1 MLDALLEKIYNY
13 RRLSDTLAT
22 AGQPTEDEMVAVAE
36 AGFEIVVNLALHDA
50 DYSLPGEREIVN
62 SLGMRYI
69 HIPVQWERPTRTD
82 LEQFFETMDK
92 LSGNRLFIHCAANK
106 RVSVFLSL
114 YRRLRLGWSPEAV
127 APDVLAIW
135 EPDAVWRR
143 FMEEMVQPFAPGER
157 SHD

>member
-82 LEQFFETMDK
+82 LEQFFETMDN
-92 LSGNRLFIHCAANK
+92 LSGHRLFIHCAANK
-106 RVSVFLSL
+106 RVSVFVSL
-114 YRRLRLGWSPEAV
+114 YRRLRQGWSAEDV
-127 APDVLAIW
+127 IPDVQAIW
-135 EPDAVWRR
+135 EPDAVWRP
-143 FMEEMVQPFAPGER
+143 FMDEMVRQLAPKH
-157 SHD
+157 SLI

>member
-1 MLDALLEKIYNY
+1 MLDALLEGIYNY

-50 DYSLPGEREIVN
+50 EYSLPGEREIVN

-92 LSGNRLFIHCAANK
+92 LSGHRLFIHCAANM
-106 RVSVFLSL
+106 RVSVFISL
-114 YRRLRLGWSPEAV
+114 YRRLRQGWSAEDV
-127 APDVLAIW
+127 IPDVQAIW
-135 EPDAVWRR
+135 EPDAVWRP
-143 FMEEMVQPFAPGER
+143 FMEEMVRQLAPKH
-157 SHD
+157 SLI

>member
-92 LSGNRLFIHCAANK
+92 LSGHRLFIHCAANK
-106 RVSVFLSL
+106 RVSVFVSL
-114 YRRLRLGWSPEAV
+114 YRRLRQGWSAEDV
-127 APDVLAIW
+127 IPDVLAIW
-135 EPDAVWRR
+135 EPDAVWRP
-143 FMEEMVQPFAPGER
+143 FMDEMVRQLAPKH
-157 SHD
+157 SFI